1 MAESLIDNRQIGAL
15 RLAGL
20 NDAQI
25 CSALGITEE
34 ELVKSCVN
42 DIVKSQGADTD
53 YGPLM
58 SFTAEQIEMARN
70 QIATLALT
78 GDSDAVKLRA
88 CNLILNIHSVSAES
102 KYRNAKGLDK
112 AGVTNNIMIA
122 VSEAQSKKLR
132 MVQSLD
138 TDSGN

>member
-1 MAESLIDNRQIGAL
+1 MDDPLIDSRQVSAL

-20 NDAQI
+20 NDQQI
-25 CSALGITEE
+25 CSALNISEAD
-34 ELVKSCVN
+34 LVKSCVN
-42 DIVKSQGADTD
+42 DIVNAKGADTD

-58 SFTAEQIEMARN
+58 TFTADQVEIARN
-70 QIATLALT
+70 QIAALT
-78 GDSDAVKLRA
+78 LTADSDAVKLRA
-88 CNLILNIHSVSAES
+88 CNLILNLHSVTAES

-122 VSEAQSKKLR
+122 VSEAQNKKLR

>member
-1 MAESLIDNRQIGAL
+1 MEEPTIDSRQIGAL

-20 NDAQI
+20 NDQQI
-25 CSALGITEE
+25 CSALGISESD
-34 ELVKSCVN
+34 LVKSCVN
-42 DIVKSQGADTD
+42 DIVNAKGSDTD

-58 SFTAEQIEMARN
+58 SFTAEQVEMARN
-70 QIATLALT
+70 QIAALT
-78 GDSDAVKLRA
+78 LTADSDAVKLRA
-88 CNLILNIHSVSAES
+88 CNLILNLHSVTAES

-122 VSEAQSKKLR
+122 VSQAQEKKLR